1 MQQRRTPGGQRPVRR
16 PGRTGRP
23 GTGRGTVRDS
33 GVRAESRTA
42 AGRAPSTAR
51 GAEGV
56 RSAKRPAARRAAAGG
71 VTRLAAPRPRGLTGR
86 ATVLIAV
93 LIALAL
99 AYTYPV
105 RVYLDQQAD
114 IERMEAAQAAQRE
127 LIAELAEQAA
137 KWDDEAYIKT
147 KARERFFMHRPG
159 EKMVILLEDP
169 AGAARDA
176 GAGGDPS
183 PPAPPDAWYD
193 TLWSSVRAADAAQPT
208 GQTDSQLDE

>member
-1 MQQRRTPGGQRPVRR
+1 MQQRRTPGGQRPARR

-23 GTGRGTVRDS
+23 GAARGVVRDG
-33 GVRAESRTA
+33 GVRAESRAA
-42 AGRAPSTAR
+42 AGRAPSTSR

-56 RSAKRPAARRAAAGG
+56 RSAKRPAAARRTAASG
-71 VTRLAAPRPRGLTGR
+71 VARLSAPQSRGLTGR
-86 ATVLIAV
+86 ATVLFAV

-114 IERMEAAQAAQRE
+114 IERMEASQAAQRK
-127 LIAELAEQAA
+127 LIAELTEEAE
-137 KWDDEAYIKT
+137 KWQDDAFIET
-147 KARERFFMHRPG
+147 KARERFFMRRPG

-176 GAGGDPS
+176 GETGDPAT
-183 PPAPPDAWYD
+183 PATPDTWYD
-193 TLWSSVRAADAAQPT
+193 TLWSSVRAADAN
-208 GQTDSQLDE
+208 QTEE

>member
-1 MQQRRTPGGQRPVRR
+1 MHQRRTPGGQRPARR
-16 PGRTGRP
+16 PARP
-23 GTGRGTVRDS
+23 GTGRGTVRDG
-33 GVRAESRTA
+33 GVRAQSRT
-42 AGRAPSTAR
+42 AGRAPSAAR

-127 LIAELAEQAA
+127 LIAELTTQAE
-137 KWDDEAYIKT
+137 KWQDKAYIET

-176 GAGGDPS
+176 GESGEPT
-183 PPAPPDAWYD
+183 APVEPDAWYE
-193 TLWSSVRAADAAQPT
+193 TLWSSVRAADAAR
-208 GQTDSQLDE
+208 TDVETDAQLDE